1 MSLPVLLLALA
12 AASAFASD
20 LTIDFLDIGQGDGVL
35 VRTPSG
41 YTVLIDGGKPS
52 GHADDQLVALG
63 VDHIDLLVATHADY
77 DHAGIHEAILAEFEV
92 GTYITNGLP
101 HSTLSYARITA
112 LADRLA
118 AEGRL
123 EVVTSE
129 AFATGEDLGV
139 DDVSL
144 YLLPPPDSLSGTDQ
158 NTHSIGIVLEYLD
171 FKAVFTGDSERAETN
186 AWLTEGLGTDL
197 LADIDVYKAI
207 HHGANNGDAGN
218 VSWMDLVFPE
228 HVVIPVGPN
237 SYGHPTVGAL
247 ATYDSY
253 GAQVYRTDDDGRVS
267 IGVTAT
273 GAYTI
278 ATESGGVVFVS
289 SHPVPPVT
297 LSDCPATHP
306 VKGNVGASLIYHLP
320 GGAYYTRTYPEACF
334 ATAPDAEAAG
344 YRASSR

>member
-1 MSLPVLLLALA
+1 VFLLVL
-12 AASAFASD
+12 ASASAAD

-35 VRTPSG
+35 LRTPSG

-63 VDHIDLLVATHADY
+63 VDHIDLLIATHADY
-77 DHAGIHEAILAEFEV
+77 DHAGIHEAILGEFEV
-92 GTYITNGLP
+92 GTYLTNGLP
-101 HSTLSYARITA
+101 HSTLSYGRITA
-112 LADRLA
+112 LAERLA
-118 AEGRL
+118 AAGRL

-129 AFATGEDLGV
+129 AFATGEDLGI

-144 YLLPPPDSLSGTDQ
+144 YLLPPPESLGGADQ

-186 AWLTEGLGTDL
+186 AWLTEGLGTEL

-218 VSWMDLVFPE
+218 VGWLDLVFPE

-253 GAQVYRTDDDGRVS
+253 GALVYRTDEDGRVS
-267 IGVTAT
+267 IDVAT
-273 GAYTI
+273 TGGYAIT
-278 ATESGGVVFVS
+278 TESGGIVFVS
-289 SHPVPPVT
+289 GHPVPPVT
-297 LSDCPATHP
+297 VSDCPATHP
-306 VKGNVGASLIYHLP
+306 VKGNVGSALIYHLP
-320 GGAYYTRTYPEACF
+320 AGAYYGRTYPEECF
-334 ATAPDAEAAG
+334 ATAGDAVSAG